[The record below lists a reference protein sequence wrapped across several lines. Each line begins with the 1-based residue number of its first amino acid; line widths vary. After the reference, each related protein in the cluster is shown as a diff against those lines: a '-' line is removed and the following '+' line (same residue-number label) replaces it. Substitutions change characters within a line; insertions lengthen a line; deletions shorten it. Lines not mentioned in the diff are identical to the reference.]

1 MRLGD
6 CGKTNLHTYSDK
18 EKWRAKKIPT
28 TSVSVRRALKI

>member
-18 EKWRAKKIPT
+18 EKW
-28 TSVSVRRALKI
+28 SVDCKMKLDT